1 MQSELTSIL
10 RNIHKPK
17 NPLHQVSNH
26 ENLWSLWIVWNET
39 CLPIGCAGAI
49 YLLFFIPISN
59 MVQTSLMS
67 MSQMSWAASYLLT
80 LSLNSYFEGL
90 HPEITV
96 NRVLF
101 LLLPFAI
108 SEIYIKNKKTKPYM
122 FPISKENYRFLDLD
136 IYIDFFIM

>member
-1 MQSELTSIL
+1 
-10 RNIHKPK
+10 
-17 NPLHQVSNH
+17 
-26 ENLWSLWIVWNET
+26 
-39 CLPIGCAGAI
+39 
-49 YLLFFIPISN
+49 

-90 HPEITV
+90 HPAITV

-108 SEIYIKNKKTKPYM
+108 SEIYIKKKKPCM

-136 IYIDFFIM
+136 KYIDFFIM

>member
-1 MQSELTSIL
+1 
-10 RNIHKPK
+10 
-17 NPLHQVSNH
+17 
-26 ENLWSLWIVWNET
+26 
-39 CLPIGCAGAI
+39 
-49 YLLFFIPISN
+49 

-90 HPEITV
+90 HPAITV

-108 SEIYIKNKKTKPYM
+108 SEICIKKKKTLYVSYIKGELQIP
-122 FPISKENYRFLDLD
+122 RFR
-136 IYIDFFIM
+136 